1 MEETLHRIVAAGL
14 IGAAILAAPAARAQ
28 TYPERAI
35 TLSHGF
41 GPGGNADVIAR
52 ILAGPMS
59 EGLGQPV
66 VVEARVGA
74 GGIIAADRAAKARP
88 DGYTLIIL
96 PGGHA
101 ISAGMYKAL
110 PYHPVDDFQ
119 MISMLT
125 SFPFVMAVRKDHPF
139 KTLGDAIAA
148 AKAKPGTV
156 TFGSAGIGSGQHLS
170 GELLASM
177 ADIKITHV
185 AYKGGTASLTDAMS
199 GQIDFFI
206 DTLTLVTPHLEAGAI
221 RGLAVTS
228 PREWR
233 TLPGM
238 APVAATVPGY
248 EVFSWLGIATTKGV
262 PAPVVQK
269 LNGEVRRVLA
279 IPAVRQRI
287 EGMGNEVTPTS
298 PEEMRSFV
306 AAEVQ
311 KWTKVIRDAKV
322 EPQ

>member
-1 MEETLHRIVAAGL
+1 MRRILAIAAV
-14 IGAAILAAPAARAQ
+14 GAAIFSGPMAAAQ
-28 TYPERAI
+28 NYPDRPI

-41 GPGGNADVIAR
+41 GAGGNADVIAR

-59 EGLGQPV
+59 EGLGQTV
-66 VVEARVGA
+66 IVEPRVGA
-74 GGIIAADRAAKARP
+74 GGMIAADRAAKARP

-101 ISAGMYKAL
+101 ISAGMYKSL
-110 PYHPVDDFQ
+110 PFHPVDDFA

-125 SFPFVMAVRKDHPF
+125 SFPFVMAVRKEHRFRTLADLVAEA
-139 KTLGDAIAA
+139 KT
-148 AKAKPGTV
+148 KPGAV

-170 GELLASM
+170 GELLGSLAG
-177 ADIKITHV
+177 IQLTHV
-185 AYKGGTASLTDAMS
+185 AYKGGTAPLTDVLS
-199 GQIDFFI
+199 GQIDFFV
-206 DTLTLVTPHLEAGAI
+206 DTLTVVTPQLDAGVI

-228 PREWR
+228 PKEWR
-233 TLPGM
+233 SLPGM

-248 EVFSWLGIATTKGV
+248 EVFSWLGIATGKGV
-262 PAPVVQK
+262 PRPIVDR
-269 LNGEVRRVLA
+269 LNREVRRVLA
-279 IPAVRQRI
+279 LPAVRQKI
-287 EGMGNEVTPTS
+287 EQMGNEVTPTS
-298 PEEMRSFV
+298 PEEMRNFV

>member
-1 MEETLHRIVAAGL
+1 LNILSAAL
-14 IGAAILAAPAARAQ
+14 LAIAMLGAPTAAAQ
-28 TYPERAI
+28 TYPERPI

-41 GPGGNADVIAR
+41 GPGGNADVISR
-52 ILAGPMS
+52 ILATPMS

-74 GGIIAADRAAKARP
+74 GGTIAADRAAKGRP

-101 ISAGMYKAL
+101 ISAGMYKSL
-110 PYHPVDDFQ
+110 PYHPVDDFA

-125 SFPFVMAVRKDHPF
+125 SFPFVMAVRKDHRF
-139 KTLGDAIAA
+139 RTIGDVVAA

-156 TFGSAGIGSGQHLS
+156 TFGSAGVGSGQHLS

-177 ADIKITHV
+177 AGLQMTHV

-206 DTLTLVTPHLEAGAI
+206 DTLTLVSPHLDAGAI

-228 PREWR
+228 PKEWR

-248 EVFSWLGIATTKGV
+248 EVFSWLGIATTKGT
-262 PAPVVQK
+262 PEPVVQK
-269 LNGEVRRVLA
+269 LNAEVRRVLA

-287 EGMGNEVTPTS
+287 EQMGNEITPTS
-298 PEEMRSFV
+298 STEMRQFV
-306 AAEVQ
+306 SAEVQ